1 MMNSIRHGQNG
12 TTCSRQNTKY
22 GNFSD
27 TPENISGRNILGE
40 NIRRLRKEKNINQKE
55 LASNLHTLRQTVSA
69 YERGVTLPD
78 VFMLIM
84 IADFFGVSLDELTG
98 RTELVIPEK
107 EV

>member
-1 MMNSIRHGQNG
+1 MIRPAAGKIR
-12 TTCSRQNTKY
+12 STKI
-22 GNFSD
+22 FQILLR
-27 TPENISGRNILGE
+27 TFGRNILGE

-98 RTELVIPEK
+98 RTELVIPEE